1 MRAIKRRRELVISGK
16 VQFYRV
22 LISVIADL
30 RSMVNFFL
38 VQS

>member
-1 MRAIKRRRELVISGK
+1 MRAIKRRRELVISEK

-30 RSMVNFFL
+30 RLMVNF
-38 VQS
+38 QS